1 MIADF
6 IIHTRARAHSLTHTP
21 TPTHPRTTP
30 WAESTLNPKLTA
42 DPGFRTKPWR
52 HFASCTSVN
61 HTASASDEQAVSAC
75 TTVKMVTVI
84 ESPVSFLHFVN
95 VNALFLSAVS
105 SFVSGFTIDETP
117 TGGRAVARRPT
128 STGTPVRR
136 VQCVH
141 NCLSFRE

>member
-6 IIHTRARAHSLTHTP
+6 IIHTRARTRSHTRTHSH
-21 TPTHPRTTP
+21 TTP
-30 WAESTLNPKLTA
+30 WAEPTLNPKFTA

-52 HFASCTSVN
+52 HFASRTSVN
-61 HTASASDEQAVSAC
+61 HTASAGDEQSASAC

-84 ESPVSFLHFVN
+84 ESQVGFLHFVN
-95 VNALFLSAVS
+95 VNALLCLRFLLSLL
-105 SFVSGFTIDETP
+105 VSGFTIDETP

-128 STGTPVRR
+128 STGALVHR

-141 NCLSFRE
+141 TCLSFRE